1 MASLIRSDS
10 SNDWLFLKICREG
23 RFLPPKYQ
31 PNTFCRFLHHGNPY
45 LKLGPFKEE
54 RLSSIPNAVK
64 FQDILSEKEMSFLKD
79 TAAPQLSRAKN
90 FHQDNSKI
98 KFNHQKKKMRKIIH
112 KTVQAWLPEVKW
124 PDQFPEYYVGE
135 NYLRMNYPILWK
147 LGRKI
152 QLATQLKT
160 QTHFGATEMQVSV

>member
-31 PNTFCRFLHHGNPY
+31 PNIFCRFLHHGNPY

-54 RLSSIPNAVK
+54 KLSTLPYAVK

-79 TAAPQLSRAKN
+79 TAAPQLSRKKN
-90 FHQDNSKI
+90 YDLDNSKV
-98 KFNHQKKKMRKIIH
+98 KFKHQKKNLRKVVH
-112 KTVQAWLPEVKW
+112 KTVQAWLNEVDW
-124 PDQFPEYYVGE
+124 PDQFGEYYVGE
-135 NYLRMNYPILWK
+135 KYFRMNYPILWK

-152 QLATQLKT
+152 ELATQLKT
-160 QTHFGATEMQVSV
+160 QTHFSSTSMQVSI